1 MSEQDQNITPEAC
14 AQEVTLM
21 ARRTALLHYYFSE
34 AVIAEL
40 GEEAGR
46 KVIVKAIQA
55 YGDHCGRTC
64 REGVEALGL
73 PLTEENYGK
82 IRDLP
87 KYGWKT
93 ATAVQPD
100 GSIRPMATFC
110 PIAAAFI
117 EMGPRA
123 VSLGRLYCYV
133 DQAKYHAYN
142 PALEFAHTQNV
153 LDGDAYCEFL
163 VTEKA

>member
-1 MSEQDQNITPEAC
+1 
-14 AQEVTLM
+14 
-21 ARRTALLHYYFSE
+21 
-34 AVIAEL
+34 
-40 GEEAGR
+40 
-46 KVIVKAIQA
+46 
-55 YGDHCGRTC
+55 
-64 REGVEALGL
+64 
-73 PLTEENYGK
+73 
-82 IRDLP
+82 
-87 KYGWKT
+87 KT

-100 GSIRPMATFC
+100 GSIRPIATFC

-117 EMGPRA
+117 EMGSRA